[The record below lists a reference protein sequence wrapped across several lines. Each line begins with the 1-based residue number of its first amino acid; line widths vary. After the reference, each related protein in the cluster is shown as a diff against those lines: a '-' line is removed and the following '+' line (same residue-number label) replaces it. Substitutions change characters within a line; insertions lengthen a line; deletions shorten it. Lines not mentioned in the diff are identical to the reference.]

1 MKILVVEDEQA
12 IAKNIAEYLR
22 GYGFLVDLAFDGNTG
37 WEKIRK
43 TKYDV
48 ILLDWMLPG
57 MDGLQILAM
66 TRREFPDRSVI
77 MLTAKDTLDDK
88 VSGLNVGADD
98 YIVKPFQLKEVLARI
113 QAVMRRRAKVQPK
126 RLILKIADL
135 TLDPQTQAVKRGG
148 KDIKLTKKLFQ
159 ILEFLMRNPE
169 RVIAKSEL
177 EESLWDA
184 QDELWSDVVRSH
196 IQKLR
201 EKVDKGYDRPLI
213 HTVHGTGY
221 KFSAATKI

>member
-12 IAKNIAEYLR
+12 IAKNLGEYLR
-22 GYGFLVDLAFDGNTG
+22 GHGFAVELAFDGKTG
-37 WEKIRK
+37 WGKIRK
-43 TKYDV
+43 TKYDL

-66 TRREFPDRSVI
+66 TRREFPDRSVL

-98 YIVKPFQLKEVLARI
+98 YIVKPFELKEVLARI
-113 QAVMRRRAKVQPK
+113 QAILRRRAKAQPK
-126 RLILKIADL
+126 RLILKVADL
-135 TLDPQTQAVKRGG
+135 SLDTQTQTVKRGG
-148 KDIKLTKKLFQ
+148 KVIKLTKKLFQ

-169 RVIAKSEL
+169 RVIPKSEL
-177 EESLWDA
+177 EETLWDSQA
-184 QDELWSDVVRSH
+184 ELWSDVVRSH

-201 EKVDKGYDRPLI
+201 EKVDKGYPRPLI

-221 KFSAATKI
+221 KFSEKF

>member
-1 MKILVVEDEQA
+1 MKILVVEDEQT

-22 GYGFLVDLAFDGNTG
+22 QHELTVDLAFDGNTG

-43 TKYDV
+43 NKYDA

-66 TRREFPDRSVI
+66 TRREFPDRSI
-77 MLTAKDTLDDK
+77 LMLTAKDTLDDK

-98 YIVKPFQLKEVLARI
+98 YIVKPFELKEVLARI
-113 QAVMRRRAKVQPK
+113 QAVLRRRTKAQPK
-126 RLILKIADL
+126 RTTLKIANL
-135 TLDPQTQAVKRGG
+135 SLDPQTQLVRRG
-148 KDIKLTKKLFQ
+148 DHEIKLTKKLFQ

-169 RVIAKSEL
+169 RVIPKTEL
-177 EESLWDA
+177 EEALWDSEA
-184 QDELWSDVVRSH
+184 ELWSDVVRSH

-201 EKVDKGYDRPLI
+201 EKVDKGYDKPLI
-213 HTVHGTGY
+213 HTVHGVGY
-221 KFSAATKI
+221 KLSEQS

>member
-22 GYGFLVDLAFDGNTG
+22 GHDFAVDLAFDGTTG

-66 TRREFPDRSVI
+66 TRREFPDRSI
-77 MLTAKDTLDDK
+77 LMLTAKDTLDDK

-113 QAVMRRRAKVQPK
+113 QAILRRRAKTPPK
-126 RLILKIADL
+126 RLILKMADL
-135 TLDPQTQAVKRGG
+135 TLDPQTQLVKRDG
-148 KDIKLTKKLFQ
+148 KEIKLTKKLFQ

-169 RVIAKSEL
+169 RVIPKSEL
-177 EESLWDA
+177 EEALWDA
-184 QDELWSDVVRSH
+184 QSELWSDVVRSH

-221 KFSAATKI
+221 KFSEKF

>member
-22 GYGFLVDLAFDGNTG
+22 GHDFTVDIAFDGTTG

-66 TRREFPDRSVI
+66 TRREFPDRAI
-77 MLTAKDTLDDK
+77 LMLTAKDTLDDK

-98 YIVKPFQLKEVLARI
+98 YVVKPFQLKEVLARI
-113 QAVMRRRAKVQPK
+113 QAILRRRAKAQPK

-135 TLDPQTQAVKRGG
+135 SLDPQTQIVKRGG
-148 KDIKLTKKLFQ
+148 KDVKLTKKLFQ

-169 RVIAKSEL
+169 RVISKSEL
-177 EESLWDA
+177 EETLWDSEA
-184 QDELWSDVVRSH
+184 ELWSDVVRSH

-201 EKVDKGYDRPLI
+201 EKVDKGYDKPLI
-213 HTVHGTGY
+213 HTIHGTGY
-221 KFSAATKI
+221 KLSANIDN

>member
-22 GYGFLVDLAFDGNTG
+22 GHDFNVDLAFDGTTG

-66 TRREFPDRSVI
+66 TRREFPDRSI
-77 MLTAKDTLDDK
+77 LMLTAKDTLDDK

-113 QAVMRRRAKVQPK
+113 QAILRRRAKTPPK

-135 TLDPQTQAVKRGG
+135 TLDPQTQLVKRGG

-169 RVIAKSEL
+169 RVIPKSEL
-177 EESLWDA
+177 EETLWDSEA
-184 QDELWSDVVRSH
+184 ELWSDVVRSH

-201 EKVDKGYDRPLI
+201 EKVDKGHDKPLI
-213 HTVHGTGY
+213 HTVHGIGY
-221 KFSAATKI
+221 KFSATTQD

>member
-12 IAKNIAEYLR
+12 IAKNLAEFLR
-22 GYGFLVDLAFDGNTG
+22 GHGFAVELAFDGKTG

-43 TKYDV
+43 TKYDL

-66 TRREFPDRSVI
+66 TRREFPDRSVL
-77 MLTAKDTLDDK
+77 MLTAKDALDDK

-98 YIVKPFQLKEVLARI
+98 YIVKPFELKEVLARI
-113 QAVMRRRAKVQPK
+113 QAILRRRAKAQPK

-135 TLDPQTQAVKRGG
+135 TLDPQTQTVKRGG

-169 RVIAKSEL
+169 RVIPKSEL
-177 EESLWDA
+177 EETLWDSQA
-184 QDELWSDVVRSH
+184 ELWSDVVRSH

-213 HTVHGTGY
+213 HTVHGIGY
-221 KFSAATKI
+221 KFSATTKI

>member
-12 IAKNIAEYLR
+12 IARNIAEYLR
-22 GYGFLVDLAFDGNTG
+22 GHGYAVDLAFDGNTG

-43 TKYDV
+43 VKYDV

-113 QAVMRRRAKVQPK
+113 QAVMRRRAKAQPK

-135 TLDPQTQAVKRGG
+135 TLDPQTQIVKRGG

-201 EKVDKGYDRPLI
+201 EKVDKGYTKPLI

-221 KFSAATKI
+221 KLSAQF